1 MNPEYALWWEE
12 LVEALINSGSIASC
26 ERHKLNRNSWK
37 FYYDD
42 GMTIDEVIQLEFG
55 L

>member
-12 LVEALINSGSIASC
+12 LVEALINTGSIAYC
-26 ERHKLNRNSWK
+26 ERYMLDRNSWK

-42 GMTIDEVIQLEFG
+42 GMSVEEVLEMEFG
-55 L
+55 K